1 MPATITVVCPECKK
15 AIHAAADI
23 AGKKVRCKQCGNVF
37 RANPAP
43 PAGAIARSP
52 AGKPA
57 APKPAVAP
65 IVPDDEDDA
74 NPYQV
79 AGEEHLG
86 GRLCP
91 ECAFEL
97 ESPDAVICLH
107 CGYNTIT
114 RERLAL
120 RKVHDT
126 TGADY
131 FMWLAPGVA
140 CAVAALMIIVLDVLY
155 CVLVKQKPK
164 GETGAK
170 DGVMTLIFAW
180 PATKMWISIGCVAAV
195 FFLGKF
201 AYKRLLLNPT
211 PPEIEHH

>member
-57 APKPAVAP
+57 AAPVAP
-65 IVPDDEDDA
+65 VVQDDDDGDS

-79 AGEEHLG
+79 TGDSAGTY
-86 GRLCP
+86 RCP
-91 ECAFEL
+91 ECANEM

-107 CGYNTIT
+107 CGYNTMT

-126 TGADY
+126 TGGDY
-131 FMWLAPGVA
+131 FLWLAPGVA
-140 CAVAALMIIVLDVLY
+140 CAVGVLMIILLDVLY
-155 CVLVKQKPK
+155 CVFVKSVKKDDGLLLVF
-164 GETGAK
+164 
-170 DGVMTLIFAW
+170 FAW
-180 PATKMWISIGCVAAV
+180 SATKMWVTIGCIAV
-195 FFLGKF
+195 CFFMGKF
-201 AYKRLLLNPT
+201 AYKRLLLHPT
-211 PPEIEHH
+211 PPEVEHH